1 MRACVSNDELR
12 DRYLIRNLFRPNEC
26 VLNYT
31 HADRLVIGGVL
42 VERGSVRLPDHSEPA
57 SAAGHPFLERRELG
71 IVNVGRAE
79 GIVTVD
85 GAPFALGAKD
95 SLYVAMGAK
104 EVSFSGDG
112 ARFYLAS
119 SEERRVGKEG
129 VSTCRSRWAQ

>member
-1 MRACVSNDELR
+1 M
-12 DRYLIRNLFRPNEC
+12 IRRPPRSTRTDPLVPYPTLFRS
-26 VLNYT
+26 
-31 HADRLVIGGVL
+31 L

-104 EVSFSGDG
+104 EVRFSGDG

-119 SEERRVGKEG
+119 SPAHRAFATRKLPLASAQMLERGSLETANDQIGRATV
-129 VSTCRSRWAQ
+129 